1 VGGPLA
7 ALAQLSLLRATMTAA
22 AKSQQKKT
30 PQHCEIGNWCHNSV
44 IMPPAQPGNNSDIRH
59 WMGNTMPAR
68 ADAALQPPPNPII
81 APQPP
86 RRHRRIHDTD
96 SSDDNQPLMRRRNTE
111 APLVGGRPTPSITN
125 AQHGLPCRSHAGGLA
140 TGAAAEGNAVI
151 VIDDDHDN
159 TPATA
164 PRIQNNTDADVA
176 ARTDDDDD
184 GEIFVLPNTR
194 ASTVASN
201 AAPRSGSRA
210 LRSRSRS
217 SGITRRRVAAEASA
231 ETETS
236 VSDTSEKSDENG
248 WIEDRTPRR
257 MRTSRRIRS
266 CCEGE
271 AEEDTAD
278 TDSASA
284 DESDDDAVD
293 LYRSAIAGV
302 RNRPNAL
309 QAVRFST
316 IKCPN
321 CKLFAK
327 FLKSF
332 L

>member
-1 VGGPLA
+1 
-7 ALAQLSLLRATMTAA
+7 
-22 AKSQQKKT
+22 
-30 PQHCEIGNWCHNSV
+30 
-44 IMPPAQPGNNSDIRH
+44 MPPAQPGNNGDIRH
-59 WMGNTMPAR
+59 FMGNTIPAR

-81 APQPP
+81 APLPP
-86 RRHRRIHDTD
+86 RRNRRIHDTD
-96 SSDDNQPLMRRRNTE
+96 SSDDNLPLMRRRNTE

-151 VIDDDHDN
+151 VIDDDHDS

-164 PRIQNNTDADVA
+164 PRIQNNTDADDA
-176 ARTDDDDD
+176 SRTDDDD
-184 GEIFVLPNTR
+184 GEIFVLPITR
-194 ASTVASN
+194 ASAVDSN

-217 SGITRRRVAAEASA
+217 SGITRRRVAAEAPA

-236 VSDTSEKSDENG
+236 DSDTSQKSDENG
-248 WIEDRTPRR
+248 WIVDRTPRR

-316 IKCPN
+316 IRCPN